1 MSKRAVAMQTEK
13 EADEPRP
20 APMGRVDRA
29 LRPNEGQGEYIV
41 NINFRVQQGGGR

>member
-1 MSKRAVAMQTEK
+1 MQTEK

-29 LRPNEGQGEYIV
+29 LRLNEGLGVDI
-41 NINFRVQQGGGR
+41 INLDFRV